1 MDNGQPV
8 KTQDVPDF
16 FVPVENGAS
25 ESIEEFDG
33 RNENNSESLAAPM
46 ERDMRNI
53 GNNVIDLS
61 RMRGEQDSDIKEN
74 LTPGLGDV
82 VDLNKSPKM
91 EGANSPISPADVAE
105 RAITIDENKL
115 KIKDKLDPHGVKEID
130 KAIKELCENPDDPDG
145 AALFN
150 DAMRNAAENALKIS
164 YGDKSSPWRKAA

>member
-105 RAITIDENKL
+105 RAI
-115 KIKDKLDPHGVKEID
+115 
-130 KAIKELCENPDDPDG
+130 KELCENPDDPDG